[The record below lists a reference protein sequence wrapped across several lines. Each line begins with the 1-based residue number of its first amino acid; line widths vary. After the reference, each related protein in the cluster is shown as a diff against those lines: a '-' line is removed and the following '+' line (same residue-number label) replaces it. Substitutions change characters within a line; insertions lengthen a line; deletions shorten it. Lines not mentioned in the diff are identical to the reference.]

1 MPRLLVGGT
10 VAIGLAY
17 LGTAIAPTLVVACVA
32 SAVGGA
38 GNGVQWVAVVTA
50 IQELTAEAYQA
61 RVIGLLE
68 SLASGLSGV
77 GFLLGGA
84 IAAIALAARELR
96 GRRLRR
102 HGRARGGA
110 SRCFAASSW
119 ESNRTPDAE
128 PEPARVPAKVS

>member
-1 MPRLLVGGT
+1 
-10 VAIGLAY
+10 VAIGVAY
-17 LGTAIAPTLVVACVA
+17 LGTAVSPTLAFACLA

-38 GNGVQWVAVVTA
+38 GNGVQWVAVITA

-84 IAAIALAARELR
+84 IAAIVSPRASFAVAGAGVLIVLAAAVVVLR
-96 GRRLRR
+96 GVR
-102 HGRARGGA
+102 
-110 SRCFAASSW
+110 W
-119 ESNRTPDAE
+119 EERAE
-128 PEPARVPAKVS
+128 PGSAHPVPSA